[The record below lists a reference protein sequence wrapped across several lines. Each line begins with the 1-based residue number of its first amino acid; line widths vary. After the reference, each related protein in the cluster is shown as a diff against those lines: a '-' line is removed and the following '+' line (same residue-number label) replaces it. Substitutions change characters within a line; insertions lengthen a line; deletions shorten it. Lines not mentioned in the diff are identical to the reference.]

1 MHLRSANNV
10 RLIQCRFEYR
20 VKLKLFLCFTKTLF
34 FLLKFSQF
42 SNTLLMDILNLL
54 YIVPTLYICI
64 LIWKLLD
71 NKRDQECYI
80 LDYQCY
86 KPTRDRMLG
95 TEFCGKIIKRTQNL
109 GPNEYRFLLKAIVS
123 SGIGEQTY
131 APRNFFEEREA
142 NPTINDGLI
151 EVDEFF
157 NDSIA
162 KLLERSAISPS
173 EIDILVVNISM
184 LAAVPSLSSRIINRY
199 KLRHDIKV
207 YNLTGMGCSASLI
220 SLDIV
225 KSIFK
230 AERNKFALLVT
241 SESLS
246 PNWYT
251 GNDRSMILAN
261 CLFRSGGCVILLT
274 NKRGLKE
281 KAMMKL
287 KCLVRTHH
295 GGREEAYGCCIQKED
310 EQGRLGFHLGKTLPK
325 AATRAFVD
333 NLRVV
338 APKILPT
345 RELLKFLV
353 VSIVKKMKKGSNC
366 GGSVKGGVG
375 FTKSPLNFRT
385 GVDHFC
391 LHTGGKAVIDGIG
404 MSLDLSEYDLE
415 PARMTLHRFGNTSAS
430 SLWYVLGYMEAKKRL
445 KKGDRVFMI
454 SFGAGF
460 KCNSCLWEVM
470 RDLGDDSAGNVWD
483 DCIDEYPRQTLAN
496 PFMEKYGWIN
506 EVEDP
511 YTYDNI
517 PDFLK

>member
-1 MHLRSANNV
+1 M
-10 RLIQCRFEYR
+10 E
-20 VKLKLFLCFTKTLF
+20 
-34 FLLKFSQF
+34 
-42 SNTLLMDILNLL
+42 LL
-54 YIVPTLYICI
+54 YLLYLVPTLYSCL
-64 LIWKLLD
+64 LIWKMLEER
-71 NKRDQECYI
+71 RDRECYI
-80 LDYQCY
+80 LNYQCY
-86 KPTRDRMLG
+86 KPPNDRMLG
-95 TEFCGKIIKRTQNL
+95 TEFCGKLIKRSENL

-131 APRNFFEEREA
+131 APRNIFEGREA
-142 NPTINDGLI
+142 TPTLHDSIQ
-151 EVDEFF
+151 EMEEFF
-157 NDSIA
+157 NDAIA
-162 KLLERSAISPS
+162 KLLAKSKVSPS
-173 EIDILVVNISM
+173 EIDVLVVNISM
-184 LAAVPSLSSRIINRY
+184 LAALPSLSARIINRY
-199 KLRHDIKV
+199 KLRHDVKV

-220 SLDIV
+220 SMDIV
-225 KSIFK
+225 KNIFK
-230 AERNKFALLVT
+230 TQRNKLALLIT

-261 CLFRSGGCVILLT
+261 CLFRSGGCAILLT
-274 NKRGLKE
+274 NKRSLKDR
-281 KAMMKL
+281 AMLRL

-295 GGREEAYGCCIQKED
+295 GAREEAYGCCVQRED

-333 NLRVV
+333 NLRVI
-338 APKILPT
+338 APKILPV
-345 RELLKFLV
+345 RELLRFLFM
-353 VSIVKKMKKGSNC
+353 SLIKKLNKNNTPKSAVTGA
-366 GGSVKGGVG
+366 
-375 FTKSPLNFRT
+375 TKSPLNFRT

-430 SLWYVLGYMEAKKRL
+430 SLWYVLSYMEAKKRL
-445 KKGDRVFMI
+445 KKGDTVFMI

-470 RDLGDDSAGNVWD
+470 KDLGDPNVWD
-483 DCIDEYPRQTLAN
+483 DCIDDYPPETLDN
-496 PFMEKYGWIN
+496 PFMKTYGWIN

-511 YTYDNI
+511 YTYENI